1 MKSKSCSQ
9 IIKDSLEQTI
19 EVCSASLCSNP
30 IVSVA
35 LLTFNHEPYIREAL
49 DSILEQ
55 ECDFELIVGDDCST
69 DGTIEILRDYQERFP
84 DRIKLLL
91 ARSNL
96 YQRHNT
102 LWSNLLR
109 ILLASR
115 APYVAL
121 LEGDDY
127 WTDPLK
133 LKKQYE
139 MLSAHPGAICCHH
152 WHTIVRE
159 KGIGG
164 EGTPRYGD
172 GYWPARVSN
181 VDEILSGRMRVKTR
195 TAMYRN
201 RPDLFNN
208 MPAWV
213 FEVFACDVPLSMIM
227 GKIGDFVFLDES
239 MAVYRI
245 TDGGFSWSGVRK
257 PLSEVIKREF
267 QWVQMWDYGVK
278 HNGYRSANAA
288 SKVTVGF
295 YQKILVKSKLLDF
308 GILYRILTHR
318 LGAGVSFSRYG
329 ALVFL
334 RLGLALGVTSY
345 QRITRRITPIV
356 KERKIN

>member
-1 MKSKSCSQ
+1 MKSCSH

-19 EVCSASLCSNP
+19 EVCSDSLCPNP
-30 IVSVA
+30 IVSVVV
-35 LLTFNHEPYIREAL
+35 LTFNHEPYIRKAL
-49 DSILEQ
+49 DSILVQ
-55 ECDFELIVGDDCST
+55 KCDFELIIGDDCST
-69 DGTIEILRDYQERFP
+69 DGTTKILREYQKRFP

-91 ARSNL
+91 SRSNL
-96 YQRHNT
+96 YTRHGT
-102 LWSNLLR
+102 LWANFLR

-115 APYVAL
+115 APYIAL

-139 MLSAHPGAICCHH
+139 VLSVHPDAICCHH

-172 GYWPARVSN
+172 GYSPARISS
-181 VDEILSGRMRVKTR
+181 VDEILCGRMRVKTR

-227 GKIGDFVFLDES
+227 GRLGDFVFLDES

-257 PLSEVIKREF
+257 PLPEIIKREF
-267 QWVQMWDYGVK
+267 QWVQMWDCGVK

-295 YQKILVKSKLLDF
+295 YRKILVKSKLLDF
-308 GILYRILTHR
+308 DILYRILMHR
-318 LGAGVSFSRYG
+318 LRSGVSFSRYG

-334 RLGLALGVTSY
+334 RLGSVWLGTVL
-345 QRITRRITPIV
+345 QRLTRRIRPIA
-356 KERKIN
+356 KTRK